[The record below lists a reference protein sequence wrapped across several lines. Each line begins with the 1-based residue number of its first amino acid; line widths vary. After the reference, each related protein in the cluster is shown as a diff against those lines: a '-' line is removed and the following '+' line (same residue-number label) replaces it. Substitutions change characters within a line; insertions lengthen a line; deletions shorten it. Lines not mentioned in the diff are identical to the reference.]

1 MVGFSIVITVLKLY
15 TTPTP
20 KYIKN
25 TKTRQ
30 DASTYIS
37 LMKSS
42 NPVIECHGIAFHY
55 RRTRKFDRR
64 RGAQSHKQKVV
75 TLNKTAQLH
84 YNRCEDKSD
93 NVSDASYQSKLV
105 RLKSKFIW
113 LKGDQQIQDNWNS
126 TVENLTKEVHA
137 KDKFHEC
144 NDNSHITGFLEK

>member
-42 NPVIECHGIAFHY
+42 NPVIECHGYLIYF
-55 RRTRKFDRR
+55 
-64 RGAQSHKQKVV
+64 
-75 TLNKTAQLH
+75 N
-84 YNRCEDKSD
+84 
-93 NVSDASYQSKLV
+93 
-105 RLKSKFIW
+105 FIQYYYIFNF
-113 LKGDQQIQDNWNS
+113 LLFLGLLSIIEEL
-126 TVENLTKEVHA
+126 ENLIEG
-137 KDKFHEC
+137 EGL
-144 NDNSHITGFLEK
+144 SRISRR